1 MEGESG
7 RVVRVLVNV
16 EIKARVSDLNTMRDL
31 VERVADGPAQVLIQ
45 RDVFFQTPRG
55 RLKLR
60 VLGPGEGQLVYYERQ
75 DKAGPRRS
83 DYMIEPTADPSS
95 LERLLGECLGVRG
108 VVTKERRLYWAGNTR
123 IHLDH
128 VEGLG
133 EFLELEVMLKPGQSV
148 EEGAQRAHELMGQ
161 LGIGDADL
169 VDVAYMDLLER
180 SGGC

>member
-1 MEGESG
+1 MPA
-7 RVVRVLVNV
+7 NV
-16 EIKARVSDLNTMRDL
+16 EIKARVNDLHTMQDL
-31 VERVADGPAQVLIQ
+31 VEQVADGPAQVLVQ
-45 RDVFFQTPRG
+45 RDVFFQTLRG

-83 DYMIEPTADPSS
+83 DYMIAPTADPGS

-108 VVTKERRLYWAGNTR
+108 VVSKTRRLYWAGNTR
-123 IHLDH
+123 IHLDR

-133 EFLELEVMLKPGQSV
+133 EFLELEVTLEPEQSV
-148 EEGAQRAHELMGQ
+148 EEGTQRAHELMMR

-169 VDVAYMDLLER
+169 VDVAYMDLLEQ
-180 SGGC
+180 GGC